1 MTTIVQFVPKWL
13 RVRLQKPAQPKSK
26 TLNKKDRQV
35 LPTLPNANRP
45 SNLFSADEKQA
56 VHRLRGLT

>member
-26 TLNKKDRQV
+26 TLNKKDRQI
-35 LPTLPNANRP
+35 LPTLPNTNGP
-45 SNLFSADEKQA
+45 SILLSADEKQA

>member
-35 LPTLPNANRP
+35 LPTLPDANGP
-45 SNLFSADEKQA
+45 SILFSTDEKQA
-56 VHRLRGLT
+56 IHRLRGLT

>member
-1 MTTIVQFVPKWL
+1 MLLPKWL

-26 TLNKKDRQV
+26 TLNKKDRQI

-45 SNLFSADEKQA
+45 SILLAADEKQA
-56 VHRLRGLT
+56 GHQLRGLS